1 MRGLRSPFPR
11 ARLSPAGALAALLW
25 AGLFPGICPA
35 RPARALD
42 VPLASAPREMFRA
55 HREKFFSKLAPG
67 SVAILHGAPLR
78 RMSNDTE
85 YLYRQDSDFYYLTG
99 LEDPDAIALFR
110 PGAADGKRYVLFVR
124 PRDPRAEAWQGPRP
138 GPEGAVAAFGADAA
152 VPIADFQDSIA
163 RSEGRGPVSGYL
175 AGVDTL
181 YLWDGGDEKWADR
194 FRETLLTL
202 RARDAGPPTVT
213 DAREILHEL
222 RIVKDADELALLRR
236 ASDISARAHVV
247 AMGAA
252 APGRYEFEV
261 QHALDSAC
269 GANGVRRMAYPS
281 IAASG
286 PNSVFLHWDRND
298 RQLNDGDILLND
310 SGAEYGYYAADVT
323 RTYPV
328 NGRFTAEQRA
338 VYEAVLAAQKA
349 AIARVRPGVTHD
361 EIEQASAR
369 AQTEGLVKI
378 GLLSGD
384 VDRLVA
390 ERAYFKFTRHGIS
403 HWVGMDV
410 HDPARY
416 RVGSASRVLAPG
428 MVLTIEPGIYIP
440 ANMAGVDRKWWN
452 IGVRIEDTLAVTAT
466 GSECLSCGAPKE
478 TADVEKAVRKR
489 P

>member
-1 MRGLRSPFPR
+1 MRRFSS
-11 ARLSPAGALAALLW
+11 RLSRSCAPRMSPIAFGVLAAALSSLS
-25 AGLFPGICPA
+25 L
-35 RPARALD
+35 ARAAAALD
-42 VPLASAPREMFRA
+42 LPPVNAPREMFRA
-55 HREKFFSKLAPG
+55 HREKFLAKLPPG
-67 SVAILHGAPLR
+67 SLAILHAAPQR
-78 RMSNDTE
+78 MMSNDTE

-99 LEDPDAIALFR
+99 LEDPDAIAVFR
-110 PGAADGKRYVLFVR
+110 PGASDNKRYVLFVR
-124 PRDPRAEAWQGPRP
+124 ARDPRAETYQGPRP
-138 GPEGAVAAFGADAA
+138 GPEGAVSTFGADAA
-152 VPIADFQDSIA
+152 FPITDFQDSVA
-163 RSEGRGPVSGYL
+163 KSEGRGSLGGYL
-175 AGVDTL
+175 AGVDTV
-181 YLWDGGDEKWADR
+181 YLWDGGDETWADR
-194 FRETLLTL
+194 FRGTLAKL
-202 RARDAGPPTVT
+202 RARDAGPAAVV

-222 RIVKDADELALLRR
+222 RLIKDADELALLRR
-236 ASDISARAHVV
+236 ASEISARAHAA
-247 AMGAA
+247 AMAAA
-252 APGRYEFEV
+252 APGKYEFEV
-261 QHALDSAC
+261 QQALDSYC
-269 GANGVRRMAYPS
+269 GANGARRMAYPS

-298 RQLNDGDILLND
+298 RELSDGDVLLND
-310 SGAEYGYYAADVT
+310 SGAEYRYYAADVT

-338 VYEAVLAAQKA
+338 VYEAVLAAQKI
-349 AIARVRPGVTHD
+349 AIARVRPGATHD

-369 AQTEGLVKI
+369 SQTEGLVRL

-384 VDRLVA
+384 VDKLVS

-466 GSECLSCGAPKE
+466 GSECLSCGAPRE
-478 TADVEKAVRKR
+478 IADVEKAVRKK
-489 P
+489 